1 MIWTLASEASIWAI
15 LILGFGLAVFL
26 VAERVGQMT
35 GAAWW
40 EERLQETRRFS
51 PSSLSP

>member
-1 MIWTLASEASIWAI
+1 MIWVLTFEVSTWAV
-15 LILGFGLAVFL
+15 LTLGFGLAVFL

-35 GAAWW
+35 GAARWK
-40 EERLQETRRFS
+40 ERLQEARRPR